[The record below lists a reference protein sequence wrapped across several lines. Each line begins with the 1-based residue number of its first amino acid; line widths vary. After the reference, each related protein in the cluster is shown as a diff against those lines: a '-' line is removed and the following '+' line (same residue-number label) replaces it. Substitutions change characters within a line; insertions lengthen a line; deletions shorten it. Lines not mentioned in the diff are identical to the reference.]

1 MIYGTYS
8 VPRVQE
14 ESTCRSAKDYK
25 FTDVGVYKIHSNT
38 LMPNVNFEEES
49 TQLFEIDSSIFINDA
64 ETALTIESSVDCQNF
79 ITARYI
85 GRAPLEWY
93 DEDMDTKL
101 GREFVLLCR
110 NGNPNAEYRVF
121 GTEDAIRGYNRNANE
136 NVMLPGG
143 GEEVE

>member
-8 VPRVQE
+8 VPRVVE

-25 FTDVGVYKIHSNT
+25 FTEIGVYKIHSNV
-38 LMPNVNFEEES
+38 LLPNVNFEEES
-49 TQLFEIDSSIFINDA
+49 TQPHEIDASIFLNDG
-64 ETALTIESSVDCQNF
+64 ETALEFPETIDCQNF
-79 ITARYI
+79 LTARYI

-93 DEDMDTKL
+93 EGDNETKL

-110 NGNPNAEYRVF
+110 DGNPNAEYRVF

-136 NVMLPGG
+136 NILLPGG
-143 GEEVE
+143 GEQ